1 MSDQPRYAA
10 LAAPMVVILGLVYL
24 LPLVSVLLISFT
36 EPEPGLGNYAL
47 IFESPA
53 VLKVAMTTL
62 WVCGFTTVLS
72 VVIGYILAYA
82 FVSSSSLARKLM
94 MLFVLVPLWTSVL
107 IRTFAWLMI
116 LGDNGPVN
124 DILQSTGLTDRP
136 IAMMH
141 NDLGV
146 VIGMTHYMTPYA
158 MLTILAGMSGIDERL
173 VMAARG
179 LGASPV
185 ATFLKVYFPLT
196 LPGVFA
202 GTVLVLVLSLGFY
215 VTPIILGGG
224 RVVMI
229 GEYISTQILLISR
242 WGVGSML
249 ATLLMVVVLA
259 AIAATARAID
269 LRRIFP
275 V

>member
-47 IFESPA
+47 ILESPA

>member
-82 FVSSSSLARKLM
+82 FVSSSSIARKLM

>member
-1 MSDQPRYAA
+1 
-10 LAAPMVVILGLVYL
+10 
-24 LPLVSVLLISFT
+24 
-36 EPEPGLGNYAL
+36 
-47 IFESPA
+47 
-53 VLKVAMTTL
+53 
-62 WVCGFTTVLS
+62 
-72 VVIGYILAYA
+72 
-82 FVSSSSLARKLM
+82 
-94 MLFVLVPLWTSVL
+94 
-107 IRTFAWLMI
+107 
-116 LGDNGPVN
+116 
-124 DILQSTGLTDRP
+124 
-136 IAMMH
+136 MMH